1 MSYENTIIREATSDE
16 APNHD
21 DACPVCDKIEC
32 VCKVRCS
39 KCGQWKESSG
49 AWCPNYKSH
58 GMVAALVS
66 SWPFSRSPQRSTPDR
81 AESPQGKRQPISAP
95 EPERCSECGGRMIS
109 VYHRRGSLLPIC
121 ALCADK
127 YSWPIL

>member
-1 MSYENTIIREATSDE
+1 MSYENTLIREATGDD

-21 DACPVCDKIEC
+21 DACPVCDKIEIEC
-32 VCKVRCS
+32 ECPTGEKQDHPVKSDS
-39 KCGQWKESSG
+39 KPKDWYREQ
-49 AWCPNYKSH
+49 
-58 GMVAALVS
+58 
-66 SWPFSRSPQRSTPDR
+66 
-81 AESPQGKRQPISAP
+81 
-95 EPERCSECGGRMIS
+95 CSECGGRMLS